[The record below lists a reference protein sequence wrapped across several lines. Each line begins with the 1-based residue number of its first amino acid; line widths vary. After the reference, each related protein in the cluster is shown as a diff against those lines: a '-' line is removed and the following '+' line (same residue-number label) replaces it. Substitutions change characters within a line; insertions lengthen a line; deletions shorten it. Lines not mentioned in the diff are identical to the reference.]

1 MRSTR
6 MSLLG
11 PGGRLA
17 DPGDQQAWQDFVR
30 QYRPRLLAWCR
41 SKGRQDADAEDLVQ
55 DVLAKVIR
63 LIRGGRFVYNPSRN
77 FSGWL
82 RTIWWTA
89 LSDAVRALP
98 PGATGGGDSSLLADL
113 EDGHVPAELEAEFER
128 ELLHEAMARTE
139 LLVSERD
146 WRIFTD
152 VAITGRSLSEVAAEH
167 QLTAAAAGMV
177 KLRVQRKIS
186 QVLVSLQGKAERE
199 ES

>member
-11 PGGRLA
+11 AGGRLE
-17 DPGDQQAWQDFVR
+17 DPHDEQAWQDFVD

-55 DVLAKVIR
+55 DVLTKVIR
-63 LIRGGRFVYNPSRN
+63 LMRGGKFAYDPSRN

-82 RTIWWTA
+82 RRVWWTA

-98 PGATGGGDSSLLADL
+98 PGANGGGDSSLLEDL
-113 EDGHVPAELEAEFER
+113 VDGRVPAELEGEFER

-139 LLVSERD
+139 LLVSTRD
-146 WRIFTD
+146 WRIFMD
-152 VAITGRSLSEVAAEH
+152 VAMTGRSLSEVAAEH

-177 KLRVQRKIS
+177 KLRVQRQIS
-186 QVLVSLQGKAERE
+186 QMLERLQGK
-199 ES
+199 S